1 MPLTNGVEVL
11 RTAQSKGYAVGGF
24 DIFDLDS
31 IKAVIGAAE
40 ETNSPVF
47 LQACVNSAEYI
58 GFESAGLMMREAARK
73 ASVPVVVHFDH
84 GPEVTCL
91 TDVEQALNAGFTS
104 IMVDGSKLSMVE
116 NIRLTQEVVHRAH
129 QQGASV
135 EGELGLI
142 GRITGGQADEVAKLM
157 ADSRNADEWLT
168 SPADAARF
176 VAETGVDYL
185 AVSVGSISG
194 ADSRLD
200 LPRLGE
206 LASILSVPLVLHG
219 GSGVPL
225 EDLEQAVRL
234 GIAKVNIAHGVRRA
248 FIRGLR
254 DHLADG
260 QNTANP
266 YDLLTAGRE
275 SMQEYITLKIQQ
287 LRGLA

>member
-31 IKAVIGAAE
+31 IKAVTGAAE
-40 ETNSPVF
+40 KTNSPVF

-58 GFESAGLMMREAARK
+58 GFETAGLMMREAARK

-91 TDVEQALNAGFTS
+91 TDVEQALSAGFTS
-104 IMVDGSKLSMVE
+104 IMVDGSKLSLAE
-116 NIRLTQEVVHRAH
+116 NIRLTQEVVHRAPK
-129 QQGASV
+129 QGASV

-142 GRITGGQADEVAKLM
+142 GRITGGQADEVAKRM
-157 ADSRNADEWLT
+157 VDSHNADEWLT
-168 SPADAARF
+168 SPADAVRF

-200 LPRLGE
+200 LSRLGE

-219 GSGVPL
+219 GSGVPV
-225 EDLEQAVRL
+225 EDLKQAVRL

-248 FIRGLR
+248 FIRGLKN
-254 DHLADG
+254 HLADG
-260 QNTANP
+260 QNTDNP
-266 YDLLTAGRE
+266 YNLLMAGRE
-275 SMQEYITLKIQQ
+275 SMQEYIILKMQQ
-287 LRGLA
+287 LKGLA